1 MANNNQL
8 QTEHIQRLV
17 RALFA
22 DRLRQEGFVSYKNQ
36 DVAWYRLVNQEVLQ
50 TIYFY
55 TIDSFIPVFMN
66 IGVGCHPLY
75 VEPKFTASVRYSKDR
90 NNEVRFQEK
99 LFVDFP
105 LKSYSSDILVMCPAE
120 EQKRMAIF
128 ENILKELEP
137 IHSAWEAYQA
147 HKAMYSKRRTF
158 RSISTDFINEMI
170 FYQDVEMYEKT
181 LPDIEFLLKE
191 SQELSDMRSYA
202 ERGKILEIQIQ
213 AIRSGNYD
221 EVLAMIQQKRERVVR
236 ALKRNFGIEV

>member
-17 RALFA
+17 RELFA

-36 DVAWYRLVNQEVLQ
+36 DIAWYRLVNQEVLQ

-55 TIDSFIPVFMN
+55 TITSYIPVFMH

-75 VEPKFTASVRYSKDR
+75 VEPKFSASVRYSSKDR
-90 NNEVRFQEK
+90 GNEVRFREK
-99 LFVDFP
+99 IFVDFP
-105 LKSYSSDILVMCPAE
+105 LKSYSSDILVMCPAD
-120 EQKRMAIF
+120 EQKRMGIF

-137 IHSAWEAYQA
+137 IHTAWEAYQA
-147 HKAMYSKRRTF
+147 HKEIYSRRTF
-158 RSISTDFINEMI
+158 RSLSTDFINEMI
-170 FYQDVEMYEKT
+170 YYKDVELCEKC
-181 LPDIEFLLKE
+181 LPGMEISL
-191 SQELSDMRSYA
+191 QVCHQYSDMRSYA

-221 EVLAMIQQKRERVVR
+221 EVLGMIQQKRERVTR